1 MMRALAGQVFDFKVS
16 LNLSVFTL
24 TPFIG
29 PRVYE
34 SKVKTIVTTILITA
48 FSVTPGVAQE
58 HDSQWRQ
65 LFNGHDLRNWDHVG
79 DGSFSVENGILKTVG
94 GMGLLWYTPEK
105 LGRAMIRVE
114 YKNPEGA
121 YSSVFQKS
129 QLNPGCPSIVGTKYK

>member
-58 HDSQWRQ
+58 HDSQWR
-65 LFNGHDLRNWDHVG
+65 
-79 DGSFSVENGILKTVG
+79 
-94 GMGLLWYTPEK
+94 
-105 LGRAMIRVE
+105 
-114 YKNPEGA
+114 
-121 YSSVFQKS
+121 
-129 QLNPGCPSIVGTKYK
+129 